1 MSRKSD
7 WNLSKG
13 SKALSSFVVAS
24 GIAFLVP
31 THFSPSSETLVQV
44 GELWLILY
52 SIGFGLSFL
61 AFGEMFGLSERRII
75 RFSVRRLILYFLT
88 AFLASLVLLLGVW
101 IIEFSFV
108 GRFAILKIASSTGL
122 ASFFMFWLFNVLAR
136 QSRTRI
142 FLFTSTETSKEIRSL
157 LTDQTG
163 IFEWVDSA
171 QAGDVNDL
179 IEFCKDEKVDL
190 IVMDKSP
197 EAAKVEIIPLLEAG
211 TRVMGV
217 VEFWEQYLE
226 KIPPRQV
233 DQSWLAKL
241 DLRLR
246 DPFSHKL
253 KRLADFVLAVFG
265 LLLTL
270 PFVLPTLIIIAFD
283 SGLPLFF
290 KQRRTGYMG
299 RPYTLYKL
307 RTMKRDAEKK
317 GAEWAKEKDQRV
329 TRCGKFLRK
338 WRIDEIPQFW
348 NVVKGEMSIVGPR
361 PERPE
366 FQEELIKEVPHWNCR
381 HLVKPGL
388 PGWAQIRY
396 RYASDLSDS
405 EEKLSFDLYYVKHA
419 SLLMDLQ
426 IMLSTLR
433 SIARGSR

>member
-13 SKALSSFVVAS
+13 SKAFSSFAIAS

-31 THFSPSSETLVQV
+31 THFSPDSETLAQV

-52 SIGFGLSFL
+52 SLGFGLSFL

-75 RFSVRRLILYFLT
+75 RFSVRRLILYFLA
-88 AFLASLVLLLGVW
+88 AFLASSALLLGVW

-108 GRFAILKIASSTGL
+108 GRFAVLKIASTTGL
-122 ASFFMFWLFNVLAR
+122 ASFFMFWLFNSLAK

-142 FLFTSTETSKEIRSL
+142 FLLASAKISKGIRSSVSE
-157 LTDQTG
+157 QAG
-163 IFEWVDSA
+163 IFEWVDSEVS
-171 QAGDVNDL
+171 GTGNDL
-179 IEFCKDEKVDL
+179 VEFCKDEKVDL
-190 IVMDKSP
+190 IVIDKSP

-217 VEFWEQYLE
+217 VEFWERYLE

-253 KRLADFVLAVFG
+253 KRLADLVLAVFG
-265 LLLTL
+265 LLLSL
-270 PFVLPTLIIIAFD
+270 PLVLPVLVIIAID
-283 SGLPLFF
+283 SGFPLFF
-290 KQRRTGYMG
+290 KQTRTGFMG

-317 GAEWAKEKDQRV
+317 GAEWAREKDQRV

-338 WRIDEIPQFW
+338 WRVDEIPQFW

-366 FQEELIKEVPHWNCR
+366 FQEELIKKVPHWNCR

-388 PGWAQIRY
+388 TGWAQIRF
-396 RYASDLSDS
+396 RYASDMDDS

>member
-7 WNLSKG
+7 WNLSKE
-13 SKALSSFVVAS
+13 SKAFTSFVLAS
-24 GIAFLVP
+24 GVAFVVP
-31 THFSPSSETLVQV
+31 THFSPDSEPLAQV
-44 GELWLILY
+44 EELWLIIY
-52 SIGFGLSFL
+52 SLGFGLSFL

-88 AFLASLVLLLGVW
+88 SFLASLVLLLGVW

-108 GRFAILKIASSTGL
+108 GRFAILKIASSTGFG
-122 ASFFMFWLFNVLAR
+122 SFFLFWLFNSLAK

-142 FLFTSTETSKEIRSL
+142 FLLASGETSKAIRSTL
-157 LTDQTG
+157 SEQSG
-163 IFEWVDSA
+163 IFDWVDSEA
-171 QAGDVNDL
+171 SAKRNDL
-179 IEFCKDEKVDL
+179 VEFCKDEKVDL

-211 TRVMGV
+211 TRVMGE

-226 KIPPRQV
+226 KIPPRRV

-253 KRLADFVLAVFG
+253 KRISDIILAVFG
-265 LLLTL
+265 LLLSL
-270 PFVLPTLIIIAFD
+270 PLVLPALIIIAID
-283 SGLPLFF
+283 SGFPLFF
-290 KQRRTGYMG
+290 KQKRTGFMG
-299 RPYTLYKL
+299 RSYTLYKL
-307 RTMKRDAEKK
+307 RTMKRDAEEK

-366 FQEELIKEVPHWNCR
+366 FQEELIEKVPHWNCR

-388 PGWAQIRY
+388 TGWAQIRF
-396 RYASDLSDS
+396 RYASDLDAS
-405 EEKLSFDLYYVKHA
+405 EEKLSYDLYYVKHA

>member
-31 THFSPSSETLVQV
+31 THFSPGSETLVQV

-52 SIGFGLSFL
+52 SLGFGLSFL
-61 AFGEMFGLSERRII
+61 AFGEMIGLSERRII
-75 RFSVRRLILYFLT
+75 LFSVRRLILYFLT

-108 GRFAILKIASSTGL
+108 GRFTILKIASSTGL
-122 ASFFMFWLFNVLAR
+122 ANFFMFWLFNALAR

-142 FLFTSTETSKEIRSL
+142 FLLASNEASAEIRSSL
-157 LTDQTG
+157 NEQTG
-163 IFEWVDSA
+163 IFDWVDSP
-171 QAGDVNDL
+171 QSRHGDDL
-179 IEFCKDEKVDL
+179 VEFCQNEKIDL

-197 EAAKVEIIPLLEAG
+197 EAEKVEIIPLLEAG
-211 TRVMGV
+211 TRVMGT

-253 KRLADFVLAVFG
+253 KRLADLALAVLG

-270 PFVLPTLIIIAFD
+270 PLVLFILIVIAFD
-283 SGLPLFF
+283 SGFPLFF

-388 PGWAQIRY
+388 TGWAQIRY

>member
-13 SKALSSFVVAS
+13 SKAISSFFIAS
-24 GIAFLVP
+24 GVAFLVP
-31 THFSPSSETLVQV
+31 AHFSPQSETLVQV
-44 GELWLILY
+44 GELPLILY
-52 SIGFGLSFL
+52 SIGYGLAFL
-61 AFGEMFGLSERRII
+61 VFGEMLGLSERRII
-75 RFSVRRLILYFLT
+75 RFSVRRLILYFLA
-88 AFLASLVLLLGVW
+88 AFLASLALLLGVW

-108 GRFAILKIASSTGL
+108 GRFAILKIALSTGL
-122 ASFFMFWLFNVLAR
+122 ACFFLFWLFNSLAR

-142 FLFTSTETSKEIRSL
+142 FLLASAESSKSLRSSISE
-157 LTDQTG
+157 QAS

-171 QAGDVNDL
+171 GAGTGNELV
-179 IEFCKDEKVDL
+179 EFCKDEKVDL

-197 EAAKVEIIPLLEAG
+197 EAGKVEIIPLLEAG

-246 DPFSHKL
+246 DPFAHKL
-253 KRLADFVLAVFG
+253 KRLADLVLAAFG
-265 LLLTL
+265 LLLSL
-270 PFVLPTLIIIAFD
+270 PLVLPVLVVIAID
-283 SGLPLFF
+283 SGFPLFF
-290 KQRRTGYMG
+290 KQTRTGFMG

-307 RTMKRDAEKK
+307 RTMKRNAEQK
-317 GAEWAKEKDQRV
+317 GAEWASEKDQRV

-338 WRIDEIPQFW
+338 WRVDEIPQFW

-366 FQEELIKEVPHWNCR
+366 FQEELIKKVPHWNCR

-388 PGWAQIRY
+388 TGWAQIRF
-396 RYASDLSDS
+396 RYASDMEDS